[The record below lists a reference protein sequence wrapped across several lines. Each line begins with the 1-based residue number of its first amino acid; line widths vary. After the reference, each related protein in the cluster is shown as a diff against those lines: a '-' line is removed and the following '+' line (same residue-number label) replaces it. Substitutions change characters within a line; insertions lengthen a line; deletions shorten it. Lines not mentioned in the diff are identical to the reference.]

1 MMISDIDMAVVGGI
15 ALAVL
20 GGAMR
25 AATPFLYVSL
35 GECITEKS
43 GRVNL
48 GLEGTLIMGALV
60 AFAMSFYT
68 AGAILVIPL
77 NALFPW
83 WDDIVINLAPWIGV
97 LCAAGVGG
105 LMGSM
110 HALFCNRPRVN
121 NVAMGLAMMVFGIG
135 LATDLG
141 KSFISRSAERL
152 PAIPFGWWASSEPV
166 RNALSVNLLFIIGV
180 VLAPVLL
187 WVFRSTRWGLI
198 LRVAGESE
206 EAAAAMGYSVNRIR
220 LIATMVGGM
229 LAGIAGSYLSL
240 YYLTWKDDVSQWQ
253 GLMAVALVI
262 FARWNPIGCLLASLL
277 FGAFGSLGPV
287 LQGRGLAGAATTYL
301 WNTAPYVLTLVIMLL
316 TSSRNRAMAGAPAA
330 LTMG

>member
-1 MMISDIDMAVVGGI
+1 MMMSEIDMAVVGGI

-48 GLEGTLIMGALV
+48 GLEGTLIMGALSG
-60 AFAMSFYT
+60 FAISYYC
-68 AGAILVIPL
+68 AEPQSGSALLGA
-77 NALFPW
+77 
-83 WDDIVINLAPWIGV
+83 LAPWLGV
-97 LCAAGVGG
+97 LAAAGVGG
-105 LMGSM
+105 ILGAM

-141 KSFISRSAERL
+141 KSFIARSAERL
-152 PAIPFGWWASSEPV
+152 PAIPFGWWSSSEPV
-166 RNALSVNLLFIIGV
+166 RNALNVNLLFIMGV
-180 VLAPVLL
+180 VLAPVLW

-198 LRVAGESE
+198 VRVAGESE

-220 LIATMVGGM
+220 LMATSVGGM

-287 LQGRGLAGAATTYL
+287 LQGKQLAGAATTYL
-301 WNTAPYVLTLVIMLL
+301 WNTAPYVLTLVIMII
-316 TSSRNRAMAGAPAA
+316 TSSRARAMAGAPAA
-330 LTMG
+330 LTTAG